1 MPLFIVS
8 DFNDKTI
15 VLEGEESR
23 HCFKVLR
30 KKNGDLIRLTDG
42 AGTYGVGRIINID
55 KHRCQLE
62 TIEKQFI
69 EQDPFHVHI
78 AIAPVKNQ
86 DRMEWFV
93 EKATEIGIHEIS
105 FISCDYSER
114 KTLNTQ
120 RLIKKAISA
129 IKQSGRYYLP
139 KINNPDT
146 FNNWIGNNKAD
157 EMFAAHPDEQN
168 NLLLNQAAIPG
179 NSYILLIGP
188 EGGFSSEEIHT
199 MKQKGYRFISL
210 GRNVLRTETAGI
222 VGCQMLCEIN
232 FDADKQP

>member
-1 MPLFIVS
+1 MFRFYVS
-8 DFNDKTI
+8 RLVNGIAFLDEN
-15 VLEGEESR
+15 ESR

-30 KKNGDLIRLTDG
+30 KKNGDLIQLTDG

-62 TIEKQFI
+62 IIERQFI
-69 EQDPFHVHI
+69 QQDPFHVHI
-78 AIAPVKNQ
+78 AIAPVKNH

-93 EKATEIGIHEIS
+93 EKSTEIGIHEIS

-120 RLIKKAISA
+120 RLIKKARSA

-146 FNNWIGNNKAD
+146 FNNWVENNKAD

-168 NLLLNQAAIPG
+168 NLLLNQSAIPG

-188 EGGFSSEEIHT
+188 EGGFSSEEINT
-199 MKQKGYRFISL
+199 MKRKGYRFISL

-232 FDADKQP
+232 FDTDKQI